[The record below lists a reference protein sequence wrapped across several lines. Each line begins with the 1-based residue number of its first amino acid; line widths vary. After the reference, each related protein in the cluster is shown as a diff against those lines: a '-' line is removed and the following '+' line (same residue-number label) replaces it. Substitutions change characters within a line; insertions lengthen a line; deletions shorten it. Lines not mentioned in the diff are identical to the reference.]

1 MIIIMYMDDLL
12 VFAPNH
18 EECLK
23 SVRITVD
30 VLEEMGFLINRSK
43 CTLEPS
49 QTFVYLGCEWNTNDW
64 TVALKP
70 DREDRIRLVAQLLLE
85 KESVKYRTVAKL
97 LGMVI
102 SSTSIIPI
110 ARARIR
116 SVQWEFLRG
125 KCVTNKDYNR
135 KFVLSA
141 AAKAEL
147 YYWANLQPGLNSP
160 ITLPEASHTVTT
172 DASEFGFG
180 IYYKGVLVSEKIDSV
195 YSDQSINVKELL
207 ALSRFLE
214 LYPEVEN
221 CTVTWRVDNNSAL
234 ASIRNQGSVKSWPLC
249 VVSVNILKRADA
261 RNIIIEPI
269 RISSTEN
276 IIADSGSR
284 FKVVQDWSLAD
295 SLARKLFNVFGTP
308 DVDLMASDQSRK
320 CPIFYSWTVED
331 QEAWGTDSLAKDVN
345 WAHWSLPYC
354 FPPFPLLP
362 QVLQK
367 VRELKVLRMILVAP
381 WWPTKPYFPTLL
393 SMLVSARKFR
403 LTNNLLID
411 LTSNLPPRDVKRLRL
426 VGCLISGS
434 QGPVL
439 PDSPEQPRTWWRH
452 PGGCPQKEDT
462 DSSGNTGSVGVKK
475 IMYKQLRHL

>member
-1 MIIIMYMDDLL
+1 M
-12 VFAPNH
+12 
-18 EECLK
+18 
-23 SVRITVD
+23 
-30 VLEEMGFLINRSK
+30 
-43 CTLEPS
+43 
-49 QTFVYLGCEWNTNDW
+49 
-64 TVALKP
+64 
-70 DREDRIRLVAQLLLE
+70 AQLLLE

-295 SLARKLFNVFGTP
+295 SLARKLSVPRN
-308 DVDLMASDQSRK
+308 S
-320 CPIFYSWTVED
+320 
-331 QEAWGTDSLAKDVN
+331 
-345 WAHWSLPYC
+345 
-354 FPPFPLLP
+354 
-362 QVLQK
+362 
-367 VRELKVLRMILVAP
+367 VRC
-381 WWPTKPYFPTLL
+381 T
-393 SMLVSARKFR
+393 
-403 LTNNLLID
+403 
-411 LTSNLPPRDVKRLRL
+411 
-426 VGCLISGS
+426 
-434 QGPVL
+434 
-439 PDSPEQPRTWWRH
+439 
-452 PGGCPQKEDT
+452 
-462 DSSGNTGSVGVKK
+462 
-475 IMYKQLRHL
+475 